1 MSTVEKSYTVSQLN
15 AALKMYLKDFSK
27 EGVWIKGE
35 ILSYKADQNRRYSSF
50 LLCEKEEGSDEIVAQ
65 VQAMCW
71 GTELSD
77 IIYKLKGVDRAL
89 GLKDGLFCQLK
100 CVVDLWPKAGRLQ
113 VIVKDIDP
121 SVTIGELHLL
131 RMKVFNEVKALGLHE
146 KNKSLEIPI
155 CPLRIALISS
165 KGGAGYH
172 DFLAGIKN
180 SGFPFSID
188 FYHAAVQGAGTEK
201 EVCAA
206 ISRISKNS
214 GRYDV
219 LVLIRG
225 GGSIADLKWFD
236 NKNICLA
243 IANCKIPVLTGIGH
257 EINLSAADM
266 VSNLSFKTPT
276 AAAVFLENR
285 VFEFDRAVADMTE
298 GIHLKAREIISGK
311 KAALGQAI
319 KDLASEAHMSMEKD
333 KMTLGSITWDIRPS
347 ASRLLKDSLS
357 RVAVFDD
364 KARIYDPVNTL
375 KLGYSITRDARGAVI
390 KNTGQLSAGDD
401 MVTHLADGRIFSNV
415 NKKEV
420 L

>member
-1 MSTVEKSYTVSQLN
+1 MPQNEKSYTVSQLN

-89 GLKDGLFCQLK
+89 SLKDGIFCQLK

-155 CPLRIALISS
+155 CPLKIALISS

-188 FYHAAVQGAGTEK
+188 FYHAAVQGADTEK

-266 VSNLSFKTPT
+266 VSNMSFKTPT

-319 KDLASEAHMSMEKD
+319 KDLASEARMSMEKD
-333 KMTLGSITWDIRPS
+333 KMTLGSITRDIRPS
-347 ASRLLKDSLS
+347 AFRLLKDSLS